1 MNSKWTDNHLPKTQ
15 SPFLCFENFND
26 YMFTY
31 LVCFWY
37 VHQYVMGGITTEYDI
52 DIKTDKEKK
61 HVKEFVI
68 NLFMT
73 SIWYYNLCGYVVKVK
88 NRNVA

>member
-1 MNSKWTDNHLPKTQ
+1 
-15 SPFLCFENFND
+15 
-26 YMFTY
+26 
-31 LVCFWY
+31 
-37 VHQYVMGGITTEYDI
+37 MGGITTEYDI
-52 DIKTDKEKK
+52 DIKTDKEKQ

-88 NRNVA
+88 NRNVAEAICFEIDQKLFRMYRNHLLAIM